1 MFGRVLN
8 RNNFFIFY
16 RLVLLIFAFLSV
28 GPLTDTYFFLN
39 PNGSANQVDLI
50 ILTVNGMSTFTVLGL
65 RVSLQISKILGKY
78 LWKNY
83 LIKLQAR
90 RKLFLILVFSYF
102 VHFSLLEKIQNIL
115 HQITKTV
122 YLVLSF
128 YPTISLPLTF
138 VGYNFLHF
146 SHVKL
151 VLSASFNILK

>member
-78 LWKNY
+78 L
-83 LIKLQAR
+83 
-90 RKLFLILVFSYF
+90 
-102 VHFSLLEKIQNIL
+102 
-115 HQITKTV
+115 
-122 YLVLSF
+122 
-128 YPTISLPLTF
+128 
-138 VGYNFLHF
+138 
-146 SHVKL
+146 
-151 VLSASFNILK
+151 